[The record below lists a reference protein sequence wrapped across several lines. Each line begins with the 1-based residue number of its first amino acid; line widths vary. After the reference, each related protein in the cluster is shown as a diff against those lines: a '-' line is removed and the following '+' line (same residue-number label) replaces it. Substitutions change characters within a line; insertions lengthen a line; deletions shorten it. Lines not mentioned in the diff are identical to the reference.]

1 MKTLAYAFALT
12 ALASSLGACIGGP
25 DDGQDDNLENQDDK
39 ADGTSTTPQVTDDQ
53 LNGMWIESLDGK
65 AQASDLVIE
74 SWSAIGIRL
83 HINGNVVS
91 LTRAGNALT
100 ADGIALTVNPKKSGI
115 KDDEITGTVDGHTVK
130 LDRDS
135 AVKDPLVVPFP
146 GNKPYRMWLSDT
158 ILPMAQ
164 QDRESFKELDKGE
177 MFTFLKSCELYK
189 HGSWMRQYM
198 KGATISDQYKSFNN
212 IIYAMDGQTT
222 TPHAIVGNYKFQQA
236 VQKNLKDA
244 SKIGLALS
252 SFGMYF
258 STAGGGALRMPIT
271 DDSTAYFITDRPARA
286 ELLGL
291 VVMATPTHG
300 PLASTFGRQLLDMG
314 AMPAS
319 DDAAYGKTIMEL
331 LTKSDNHSASLLSG
345 TGRSALTDWF
355 AVMTIEDYRG
365 VAFGNADLGW
375 GYNMTEVQFYGLVAR
390 ALARPGQLDS
400 TGKPVLGQVI
410 VGNQLEP
417 GDPSYADVLNG
428 GNDMQEYP
436 DMATLKQLATQ
447 FLTEKHGDA
456 VAAVKNAF
464 AGVVPASELDWRA
477 QNDIFHFIGQQLYD
491 DQGRQ
496 AALTGIA
503 ADRAVA
509 AVTAML
515 DLLRTDSANFEA
527 YIVAHG
533 YTKANTPAP
542 KSTGF

>member
-1 MKTLAYAFALT
+1 
-12 ALASSLGACIGGP
+12 
-25 DDGQDDNLENQDDK
+25 
-39 ADGTSTTPQVTDDQ
+39 
-53 LNGMWIESLDGK
+53 
-65 AQASDLVIE
+65 
-74 SWSAIGIRL
+74 
-83 HINGNVVS
+83 
-91 LTRAGNALT
+91 
-100 ADGIALTVNPKKSGI
+100 
-115 KDDEITGTVDGHTVK
+115 
-130 LDRDS
+130 
-135 AVKDPLVVPFP
+135 
-146 GNKPYRMWLSDT
+146 MWLSDT

-198 KGATISDQYKSFNN
+198 KGATISVQYKSFNN

-271 DDSTAYFITDRPARA
+271 DDSTAYFLTDRPARA

-291 VVMATPTHG
+291 VVMATPPHG

-314 AMPAS
+314 ALPAS

-400 TGKPVLGQVI
+400 TGKPVHGQDI
-410 VGNQLEP
+410 VGNQHAPGEP
-417 GDPSYADVLNG
+417 LFADVLNG

-436 DMATLKQLATQ
+436 DMATLKQHATQ
-447 FLTEKHGDA
+447 ILTQKHGDA
-456 VAAVKNAF
+456 VAAVKYAF

-496 AALTGIA
+496 AAL
-503 ADRAVA
+503 
-509 AVTAML
+509 
-515 DLLRTDSANFEA
+515 
-527 YIVAHG
+527 IVV
-533 YTKANTPAP
+533 
-542 KSTGF
+542 